1 MDVGIGLPNAV
12 PGTTGAQL
20 TDWARAAES
29 AGFSSLGTI
38 DRIAYPNLEPMV
50 SLAAAAAVTERIRL
64 ATTILIAPT
73 RVNAALLAKQAA
85 SVQRLSS
92 GRMVLGIAV
101 GGREDDFTASDADFD
116 SRGEKFDAML
126 DQIKDVWAGSGE
138 SSGAEADDGV
148 GPNVAA
154 APPQLVL
161 GGSIDAALRRGGR
174 YGGGW
179 IMGGGTP
186 EMLSDGREKLLA
198 AWSEAGRQGQPRV
211 MALAYFSLGEDAEVA
226 ASTYLK
232 DYYAWL
238 GEYADG
244 IAASAAKDADTING
258 YQQGFAEAGCDEL
271 IWFPSSSDP
280 TQVEL
285 LAEAA
290 L

>member
-148 GPNVAA
+148 GPDVAA
-154 APPQLVL
+154 EPPQLIL
-161 GGSIDAALRRGGR
+161 GGSIDAAFRRAAR
-174 YGGGW
+174 YGDGW

-211 MALAYFSLGEDAEVA
+211 MALAYFSLGEDAEA
-226 ASTYLK
+226 AANSYLK

-244 IAASAAKDADTING
+244 IAASAAKDADTVKA

>member
-20 TDWARAAES
+20 TDWASAAES

-38 DRIAYPNLEPMV
+38 DRIAYPNFEPMV

-85 SVQRLSS
+85 SVQKLSD
-92 GRMVLGIAV
+92 GRMVLGVAV
-101 GGREDDFTASDADFD
+101 GGREDDFVASDADFD
-116 SRGEKFDAML
+116 ARGEKFDAML
-126 DQIKDVWAGSGE
+126 DQIKEVWAGSAG

-148 GPNVAA
+148 GPDVAA
-154 APPQLVL
+154 QPPQLIL
-161 GGSIDAALRRGGR
+161 GGSIDAAFGRAAR
-174 YGGGW
+174 YGDGW

-186 EMLSDGREKLLA
+186 DMLSDGRQNLLS
-198 AWSEAGRQGQPRV
+198 AWSEAGREGEPRV
-211 MALAYFSLGEDAEVA
+211 MALAYFSLGDQAEANADA
-226 ASTYLK
+226 YLK
-232 DYYAWL
+232 DYYDWL
-238 GEYADG
+238 GEAAG
-244 IAASAAKDADTING
+244 QIAASAAKDAGTVEG
-258 YQQGFAEAGCDEL
+258 YQQAFEQAGCDEL
-271 IWFPSSSDP
+271 FWIPASSDP
-280 TQVEL
+280 AQVEL

>member
-50 SLAAAAAVTERIRL
+50 SLAAAAAVTERIKL

-85 SVQRLSS
+85 SVQKLSS

-148 GPNVAA
+148 GPDVAA
-154 APPQLVL
+154 EPPQLIL
-161 GGSIDAALRRGGR
+161 GGSIDAAFRRAAR
-174 YGGGW
+174 YGDGW

-211 MALAYFSLGEDAEVA
+211 MALAYFSLGEDAEA
-226 ASTYLK
+226 AANSYLK

-244 IAASAAKDADTING
+244 IAASAAKDADTVKA

>member
-12 PGTTGAQL
+12 PETTGAQL

-50 SLAAAAAVTERIRL
+50 SLAAAAAVTERIKI

-85 SVQRLSS
+85 SVQKLSS

-148 GPNVAA
+148 GPDVAA
-154 APPQLVL
+154 EPPQLIL
-161 GGSIDAALRRGGR
+161 GGSIDAAFRRAAR
-174 YGGGW
+174 YGDGW

-211 MALAYFSLGEDAEVA
+211 MALAYFSLGEDAEA
-226 ASTYLK
+226 AANSYLK

-238 GEYADG
+238 GEYADQ
-244 IAASAAKDADTING
+244 IAGGAAKDADTIKG